1 MNPVARPI
9 ARNRAVVSVYP
20 EATISADILTAIRIA
35 PVRETAWSSANGERV
50 RRALNVAVA
59 AVALLICMPVM
70 VLIAL
75 LVVLTSRGP
84 VLYTQTRV
92 GIDRRRAGSTD
103 GRRRVNYGGRLFKI
117 YKFRTMQVGA
127 DRNGEVWASPEDPRV
142 TPVGRVL
149 RKYRLDELPQLFNV
163 LKGDMNVVGPRP
175 EQPRIFTDLRDK
187 IHHYHFRQQ
196 VLPGIT
202 GLAQVSQHYDASI
215 DDVRRKV
222 LFDLEYISQRSWQ
235 NDVKVLLQ
243 TIPVVLF
250 QKGAW

>member
-9 ARNRAVVSVYP
+9 PRSRPVVGVFPEVAASVDVLNGIRITPVSVPASTP
-20 EATISADILTAIRIA
+20 ESTDR
-35 PVRETAWSSANGERV
+35 G

-59 AVALLICMPVM
+59 LVALLICLPAM

-92 GIDRRRAGSTD
+92 GIDRRKAGSTD

-117 YKFRTMQVGA
+117 YKFRTMFVGA

-142 TPVGRVL
+142 TPVGRIL

-175 EQPRIFTDLRDK
+175 EQPKIFTHLREK
-187 IHHYHFRQQ
+187 IHHYHYRQQ

-235 NDVKVLLQ
+235 QDLKVLFQ